1 LLILVVGLLF
11 AFSSARGSA
20 AQVFHD
26 LERLLAGIYGDTQG
40 PQRISSS
47 PSFTVFLPSY
57 LPKGFEYI
65 STQYF
70 QGDKNL
76 PSVQEERIW
85 PGTQAVL
92 PTISPDEEHYSDNQ
106 PFILIQY
113 KGSDGQYI
121 NLFQRKTHPNE
132 ELSIGQTIIVNEKNV
147 RMQKNGATFSLAW
160 IDAGTWIEL
169 TGRITEQELLKVVEG
184 LKIIQTP
191 ENGELIPPEFISTE
205 EPPYCDPSKI
215 APKNQPLMGE
225 VEGQHEKGSV
235 WIHLFESGKY
245 PVTESISYGSN
256 VMDARDEVLEPA
268 LKALLDPTIPMQRL
282 PYWNIGMVTWS
293 DRDKCLK
300 PVDIQGYIVI
310 EVWDN
315 LVNIGY
321 GGDGAELK
329 ERAIQVLQMKIQG
342 LP

>member
-1 LLILVVGLLF
+1 
-11 AFSSARGSA
+11 
-20 AQVFHD
+20 
-26 LERLLAGIYGDTQG
+26 
-40 PQRISSS
+40 
-47 PSFTVFLPSY
+47 
-57 LPKGFEYI
+57 
-65 STQYF
+65 
-70 QGDKNL
+70 
-76 PSVQEERIW
+76 
-85 PGTQAVL
+85 
-92 PTISPDEEHYSDNQ
+92 
-106 PFILIQY
+106 
-113 KGSDGQYI
+113 
-121 NLFQRKTHPNE
+121 
-132 ELSIGQTIIVNEKNV
+132 
-147 RMQKNGATFSLAW
+147 
-160 IDAGTWIEL
+160 
-169 TGRITEQELLKVVEG
+169 
-184 LKIIQTP
+184 
-191 ENGELIPPEFISTE
+191 
-205 EPPYCDPSKI
+205 
-215 APKNQPLMGE
+215 MGE